1 MRTYP
6 MVTALV
12 RYGTLLAV
20 LVALAAATFGL
31 YLSIAGLGSAF
42 AVGGVLIGG
51 VLFVLLKS
59 YTELVAII
67 ADMMLPK

>member
-1 MRTYP
+1 MRSYP

-20 LVALAAATFGL
+20 MVALAAAAFGVFL
-31 YLSIAGLGSAF
+31 TIAGHGIAF
-42 AVGGVLIGG
+42 AVGGVLLGG
-51 VLFVLLKS
+51 VLYVLLKS